1 MIYKQI
7 DIRYEAI
14 LEGYRKIIKN
24 ANEVTCIRNRLA
36 PFGYDESHLQKGLVL
51 CEEVDELLKQQRSE
65 SEEKD
70 KTIRT
75 YLELKEIADLHF
87 RRVRKIA
94 QYVFRRDLANWQALR
109 LGLMVP
115 ERIDRWQNFVM
126 LFYEA
131 LLEHPMWRKPLEPFG
146 YSHKVIN
153 QLYQQLN
160 ELKNLQEQMLTE
172 DGVFPKSLLRLN
184 AKLEKLKNWCN
195 DLSEL
200 IPLICEEDDN
210 RYLENIIRFEE
221 A

>member
-14 LEGYRKIIKN
+14 LDGYRKIIKN

-36 PFGYDESHLQKGLVL
+36 PFGYNESHLQKGLAL

-65 SEEKD
+65 SKAKD

-75 YLELKEIADLHF
+75 YLELKEIADLHY

-109 LGLMVP
+109 LGLMIP
-115 ERIDRWQNFVM
+115 ERIDRWLNFVTF
-126 LFYEA
+126 FYEA

-146 YSHKVIN
+146 YNHEVIN

-160 ELKNLQEQMLTE
+160 ELKNLQEKMLTE
-172 DGVFPKSLLRLN
+172 DGVFPKALLRLN

-200 IPLICEEDDN
+200 VPLICEEDDN

>member
-14 LEGYRKIIKN
+14 LDGYRKIIKN
-24 ANEVTCIRNRLA
+24 ATEVTCIRNRLA
-36 PFGYDESHLQKGLVL
+36 PFGYDDSHLQKALVL

-70 KTIRT
+70 KAIRT

-109 LGLMVP
+109 LGLMIP
-115 ERIDRWQNFVM
+115 ERIDRWQNFVT

-131 LLEHPMWRKPLEPFG
+131 LLEHPMWQKPLEPFG
-146 YSHKVIN
+146 YTHEVIN

-160 ELKNLQEQMLTE
+160 ELKNLQAAMLTE

-200 IPLICEEDDN
+200 LPLIREEDEN
-210 RYLENIIRFEE
+210 HYVENIIQFEE

>member
-14 LEGYRKIIKN
+14 LDGYREIIKN

-36 PFGYDESHLQKGLVL
+36 PFGYDEAHLQKGLAL
-51 CEEVDELLKQQRSE
+51 CEEVDDLLKQQRSE

-70 KTIRT
+70 KMIRT

-115 ERIDRWQNFVM
+115 ERIDRWLNFVT

-131 LLEHPMWRKPLEPFG
+131 LLEHPMWQKPLHPFG
-146 YSHKVIN
+146 YTHKVID
-153 QLYQQLN
+153 QLYRQLN
-160 ELKNLQEQMLTE
+160 ELKNLQASMLTE

-184 AKLEKLKNWCN
+184 AKLDKLKNWCN

-200 IPLICEEDDN
+200 VPLICEEDEKH
-210 RYLENIIRFEE
+210 YIENIIPFEE
-221 A
+221 V

>member
-14 LEGYRKIIKN
+14 LDGYRKIIKN

-36 PFGYDESHLQKGLVL
+36 PFGYDEAHLQKGLAL

-65 SEEKD
+65 SEKKD
-70 KTIRT
+70 KMIRT

-115 ERIDRWQNFVM
+115 ERIDRWQNFVT

-146 YSHKVIN
+146 YTHEVIN

-160 ELKNLQEQMLTE
+160 ELKNLQAAMLTE

-200 IPLICEEDDN
+200 VPLLCEEDDN
-210 RYLENIIRFEE
+210 HYIENIIRFEE